1 MTVKVTIMKI
11 NKPYQLLILIA
22 LSGLIYSCGAG
33 GTGENSTR
41 DAEDQY
47 ELITLKKST
56 LSGYFSLP
64 GELKPFE
71 AVNIYPKA
79 SGFVRKVNVDRGSRV
94 KRNEVLAEIDAPE
107 IIAEMAASKAA
118 AQAAE
123 GEVLKA
129 GSLWETSKDQY
140 DRLLKTSQTQGA
152 VSAGD
157 LLQVSNKMKE
167 DSSLYL
173 AAQSQLEASKSMLR
187 ASEQMAAYLT
197 IRAPFEG
204 VVTER
209 NIHTGTFIS
218 SQGSE
223 NKEPLF
229 RLEMTQKLRLEI
241 PVPEAYAGLDFQGDS
256 VNFEVNTKPGT
267 THKAAITRQAGG
279 LRPQTRTEMIE
290 ADVYNE
296 NLGLL
301 GGSFAQVSL
310 SYEKEDTFVIPSS
323 ALVSS
328 LEDRFVVRIVNNL
341 AERVPVRRGLM
352 VKGNVEIFGNLKEG
366 DRLLL
371 SPPENIQ
378 SGQQVSVATP

>member
-1 MTVKVTIMKI
+1 MTVKVIIMKI
-11 NKPYQLLILIA
+11 NKPYQLLIFTA

-33 GTGENSTR
+33 NPVENSTR

-47 ELITLKKST
+47 ELITLEKST
-56 LSGYFSLP
+56 LSGNFSLP

-107 IIAEMAASKAA
+107 IIAEMAAAKAA

-123 GEVLKA
+123 GEVVKA
-129 GSLWETSKDQY
+129 RTLWETSKDQY

-167 DSSLYL
+167 DSALYL

-187 ASEQMAAYLT
+187 ASEQMSAYLT

-204 VVTER
+204 VITER

-267 THKAAITRQAGG
+267 THKATITRQAGG

-310 SYEKEDTFVIPSS
+310 FYEKEDTFVIPSS

-328 LEDRFVVRIVNNL
+328 LEDRFVVRVVNNL

-352 VKGNVEIFGNLKEG
+352 VKGSVEIFGNLKEG

>member
-1 MTVKVTIMKI
+1 MKI
-11 NKPYQLLILIA
+11 NKPYQLLLLLA
-22 LSGLIYSCGAG
+22 LPGLICACGAG
-33 GTGENSTR
+33 STGENSTQG
-41 DAEDQY
+41 AEEQH
-47 ELITLKKST
+47 EVIILKKSN
-56 LSGYFSLP
+56 LSGNFSLP

-71 AVNIYPKA
+71 AVNIYSKVG
-79 SGFVRKVNVDRGSRV
+79 GFVRKINVDRGSRV
-94 KRNEVLAEIDAPE
+94 KRNEVMAEIDAPE
-107 IIAEMAASKAA
+107 IFAEMAAAKAA

-129 GSLWETSKDQY
+129 KSLWETSKDQY
-140 DRLLKTSQTQGA
+140 NRLLKTSQTQGA

-157 LLQVSNKMKE
+157 LLQVSNKMKA

-173 AAQSQLEASKSMLR
+173 AAQSQWEASKSMLQ

-209 NIHTGTFIS
+209 NIHTGTFTS

-223 NKEPLF
+223 NMEPLF

-267 THKAAITRQAGG
+267 THKAVITRQAGG

-290 ADVYNE
+290 ADVFNE

-301 GGSFAQVSL
+301 GGSFAQVNL
-310 SYEKEDTFVIPSS
+310 TYEKEDTFVIPSS

-328 LEDRFVVRIVNNL
+328 LEDRFVVRVVNNL
-341 AERVPVRRGLM
+341 AERVPVRRGLV

-366 DRLLL
+366 DRLLI
-371 SPPENIQ
+371 SPPENLQ